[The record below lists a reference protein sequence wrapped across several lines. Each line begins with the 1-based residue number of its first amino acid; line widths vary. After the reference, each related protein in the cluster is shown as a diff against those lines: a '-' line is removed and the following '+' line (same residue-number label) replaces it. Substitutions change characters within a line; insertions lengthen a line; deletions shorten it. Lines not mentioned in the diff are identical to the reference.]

1 MIDLKCSVL
10 TPKNLSEALLLMAN
24 SDSTA
29 KILAG
34 GTDVIVGK
42 TQGSKRFADAV
53 TLIDITRIEEMKG
66 ISSVNDMISI
76 GAATTF
82 AEICKNKIVEEHLP
96 LLKKAAS
103 TVGSQQIRN
112 RATIAGNFINNAP
125 CADTVPALLVY
136 DASVEIKSLNT
147 ERIISLQDFLQ
158 APYKTQLQLGE
169 IVTQILIPL
178 KSRNYFGDF
187 YKLGRRR
194 AVAISR
200 LTLAVLVQLK
210 EKTIVDIKIA
220 SGAVTPIGTRFPKLE
235 EFAIGKLMTE
245 NLCQDLAKKMG
256 EEVLAVTGLRW
267 SSAYKLPVVQ
277 QMFYQLLK
285 GIER

>member
-10 TPKNLSEALLLMAN
+10 TPKNLSEALHLLAY
-24 SDSTA
+24 SDSTT

-42 TQGSKRFADAV
+42 TQGSKRFADAA
-53 TLIDITRIEEMKG
+53 TLIDINRLEEIKG
-66 ISSVNDMISI
+66 ISAANGMISI
-76 GAATTF
+76 GTATTF

-96 LLKKAAS
+96 LLKQAAS

-136 DASVEIKSLNT
+136 DASVEIKSLNS
-147 ERIISLQDFLQ
+147 ERTISLQDFLQ
-158 APYKTQLQLGE
+158 GPYKTQLQLGE
-169 IVTQILIPL
+169 IATRILLPV
-178 KSRNYFGDF
+178 KDQNYFGDF

-210 EKTIVDIKIA
+210 EQKIVDIKIA
-220 SGAVTPIGTRFPKLE
+220 SGAVTPIGTRFLKLE

-245 NLCQDLAKKMG
+245 SLCQDLAKKMG

>member
-10 TPKNLSEALLLMAN
+10 SPKNLSEALHLLAN
-24 SDSTA
+24 SDSTT

-42 TQGSKRFADAV
+42 TQGSKRFADAE
-53 TLIDITRIEEMKG
+53 TLIDINRIDEIRG
-66 ISSVNDMISI
+66 ISVANGVISI

-96 LLKKAAS
+96 LLKKASS

-136 DASVEIKSLNT
+136 DASVEIKSLNADRT
-147 ERIISLQDFLQ
+147 IPLQDFLQ
-158 APYKTQLQLGE
+158 GPYKTQLQLGE
-169 IVTQILIPL
+169 IVTRILIPV
-178 KSRNYFGDF
+178 KDQNYIGDF

-200 LTLAVLVQLK
+200 LTLAVLFRLK
-210 EKTIVDIKIA
+210 EKKILDIKIA

-235 EFAIGKLMTE
+235 EFAIGKMMTE
-245 NLCQDLAKKMG
+245 SLCQDLAKKMG

>member
-1 MIDLKCSVL
+1 MIDLKCEVL
-10 TPKNLSEALLLMAN
+10 TPKSLTEALQLLSNA
-24 SDSTA
+24 DEHT

-42 TQGSKRFADAV
+42 TQGSKRFINVNA
-53 TLIDITRIEEMKG
+53 LIDINSIPEMKG
-66 ISSVNDMISI
+66 IEEHDGIITI
-76 GAATTF
+76 GASTTF
-82 AEICKNKIVEEHLP
+82 NEIYESNIVKEKLP
-96 LLKKAAS
+96 LLRKAAS

-112 RATIAGNFINNAP
+112 RATIAGNFVNNAP

-136 DASVEIKSLNT
+136 DASLEIKSLNSVRT
-147 ERIISLQDFLQ
+147 ILLQDFLES
-158 APYKTQLQLGE
+158 PYKTQLGKTEL
-169 IVTQILIPL
+169 VTRILIP
-178 KSRNYFGDF
+178 RNDQNYYGEY

-200 LTLAVLVQLK
+200 LTLAILIHLK
-210 EKTIVDIKIA
+210 GKSIIDIKIA
-220 SGAVTPIGTRFPKLE
+220 SGALTPIGTRFPNLE
-235 EFAIGKLMTE
+235 QYAKGKILTE
-245 NLCQDLAKKMG
+245 NLCMDLSKKMG
-256 EEVLAVTGLRW
+256 EEVLSVTGLRW

>member
-1 MIDLKCSVL
+1 MIDLKCSVF
-10 TPKNLSEALLLMAN
+10 TPKNLSETLHLLAN
-24 SDSTA
+24 SDSTT

-53 TLIDITRIEEMKG
+53 TLIDITRIEEIKG
-66 ISSVNDMISI
+66 ISAANGMISI

-136 DASVEIKSLNT
+136 DASIEIKSLNAVRT
-147 ERIISLQDFLQ
+147 VSLQDFLQ
-158 APYKTQLQLGE
+158 GPYKTQLQLGE
-169 IVTQILIPL
+169 IATRIFIPI
-178 KSRNYFGDF
+178 KARNYFGDF

-210 EKTIVDIKIA
+210 EQKIVDIKIA

-235 EFAIGKLMTE
+235 ESAIGKMMNESLY
-245 NLCQDLAKKMG
+245 QDLAKKMG

-285 GIER
+285 GLER